1 MNRFIGKINNGK
13 VEIVTL
19 TSGDP
24 KKALTNYIF
33 QFQNKDSLSKS
44 QINKKI
50 KHNNKKYY
58 YNEYFI

>member
-13 VEIVTL
+13 VEVVTL

-50 KHNNKKYY
+50 KYNNKKYY

>member
-33 QFQNKDSLSKS
+33 KFQNKDSLTKS

>member
-13 VEIVTL
+13 VEVVTL

-24 KKALTNYIF
+24 KKALVNYIF
-33 QFQNKDSLSKS
+33 QCQNKDSLTKS

>member
-13 VEIVTL
+13 VEVVTL